1 MLCTHTGTLHVLDL
15 QCSTQPLICHVGPS
29 SVHRPEVAAVGGCN
43 GCGLRLCATLPCMQA
58 CKQAM
63 TKEIEALLGP
73 TVLTKAGAP
82 TVPIASAIGSADI
95 VLLYFSASW
104 CPPCRSFTPLLKA
117 FVEENG
123 KKSGIQVVFV
133 SSDSDLRSFEEYFKK
148 MPWLSLPA
156 DAETTKIKQKLEQMF
171 QIRGIP
177 ALIAIDAKN
186 GKYITDDARS
196 DVVGAGGDDAKQK
209 EIIQKWKSIEAVPI
223 EEATSAVPLDP
234 QELVPSLYFF
244 SAIPSS
250 YLAFSTLHDELWP
263 TCKKWGKTVRTR
275 VVLLSFKIDVSSRG
289 IIENSN
295 GTGNIYS
302 AMCMHV
308 DSALV

>member
-1 MLCTHTGTLHVLDL
+1 
-15 QCSTQPLICHVGPS
+15 
-29 SVHRPEVAAVGGCN
+29 
-43 GCGLRLCATLPCMQA
+43 MQA

-156 DAETTKIKQKLEQMF
+156 GAETTKIKQKLEQMF

-223 EEATSAVPLDP
+223 EEATFSSAAGPTGIGAVVVFLLRNPIFIFGI
-234 QELVPSLYFF
+234 LYF
-244 SAIPSS
+244 ARRALA
-250 YLAFSTLHDELWP
+250 YLQEMGKDGENQGGAAEL
-263 TCKKWGKTVRTR
+263 
-275 VVLLSFKIDVSSRG
+275 
-289 IIENSN
+289 
-295 GTGNIYS
+295 
-302 AMCMHV
+302 
-308 DSALV
+308 